1 MPIPTEY
8 YEKKMRTMEDLTN
21 QSSQRTLSFW
31 QHILL
36 VSSSIDGILISLH
49 AGQSEHIYT
58 QLAFLLSTVVLS
70 LGILTTSIVVYD
82 YSMLLER
89 TRQKFADEF
98 QNALREGREMRNVV
112 VDTRKR
118 TKFFENFSLISLICA
133 ILFMLLYTILKEL
146 F

>member
-49 AGQSEHIYT
+49 TGQSEHIYT

>member
-98 QNALREGREMRNVV
+98 QNALREGREVRNVV

>member
-146 F
+146 Y

>member
-89 TRQKFADEF
+89 ARQKFADEF
-98 QNALREGREMRNVV
+98 QNALQEGREMRDVLV
-112 VDTRKR
+112 GTRKR
-118 TKFFENFSLISLICA
+118 TKFFEIFSLISLICA